1 MALIGLNLLLLA
13 WLMGRLT
20 RDALHPAVG
29 FPAVWGTVLL
39 LIAAVQAWG
48 YHSVAAPALLLYLAG
63 AACFALGAWQ
73 GAAAVPARPPAAA
86 LAPVFW
92 PRLAWLCLGLHTVGL
107 PLAWAEMQ
115 AIGGSDDLLALA
127 FQLRVQAVSGEATL
141 GPLAGNYLV
150 LGLILVPMLALGAL
164 HKALSWVWV
173 ALLALPWVAGN
184 LLANGR
190 APLVLLVLVLL
201 YLRLVSAP
209 RSGPPARPA
218 PHGGSS
224 CLAEPV
230 QLEQPEPL
238 RLRGLLALLGIGL
251 ALFAAGAVL
260 VGKEGIDLAGNP
272 ADIAA
277 LVGKNLADY
286 LLQGPILFSAWW
298 EQPQLLVPS
307 WDPLRVPCLALQSWG
322 LCEPG
327 PLHQEYL
334 PFGAGERM
342 GNVYSIYF
350 SWLPGYGWAGALAG
364 LWAYGLWAGQHHQRA
379 RQGGS
384 LLQQLLAANLAAAV
398 VLSVF
403 LDNFLPQLNFLA
415 KLALVAWGL
424 PLLLGGKQE
433 RPCPA

>member
-1 MALIGLNLLLLA
+1 
-13 WLMGRLT
+13 
-20 RDALHPAVG
+20 
-29 FPAVWGTVLL
+29 
-39 LIAAVQAWG
+39 
-48 YHSVAAPALLLYLAG
+48 
-63 AACFALGAWQ
+63 
-73 GAAAVPARPPAAA
+73 
-86 LAPVFW
+86 
-92 PRLAWLCLGLHTVGL
+92 
-107 PLAWAEMQ
+107 
-115 AIGGSDDLLALA
+115 
-127 FQLRVQAVSGEATL
+127 
-141 GPLAGNYLV
+141 
-150 LGLILVPMLALGAL
+150 
-164 HKALSWVWV
+164 
-173 ALLALPWVAGN
+173 
-184 LLANGR
+184 
-190 APLVLLVLVLL
+190 VLVLL
-201 YLRLVSAP
+201 YLRL
-209 RSGPPARPA
+209 
-218 PHGGSS
+218 
-224 CLAEPV
+224 L
-230 QLEQPEPL
+230 QPERL

-260 VGKEGIDLAGNP
+260 VGKEGIDLAGDP

-424 PLLLGGKQE
+424 PLLLGGGKQE

>member
-20 RDALHPAVG
+20 HDALHPAVG
-29 FPAVWGTVLL
+29 FPAVWGLVLL
-39 LIAAVQAWG
+39 LIAAAQAWG
-48 YHSVAAPALLLYLAG
+48 YHAVAAPALLLYLAG

-73 GAAAVPARPPAAA
+73 GAAVVPAQAPPAP
-86 LAPVFW
+86 LAPTFW
-92 PRLAWLCLGLHTVGL
+92 RRLAWLCLALHALGL

-115 AIGGSDDLLALA
+115 AIGAMGGSNDLLALA

-141 GPLAGNYLV
+141 GPVAGNYLV
-150 LGLILVPMLALGAL
+150 LGLILIPLLALGAL
-164 HKALSWVWV
+164 QRALSWTCV

-201 YLRLVSAP
+201 YLRL
-209 RSGPPARPA
+209 
-218 PHGGSS
+218 
-224 CLAEPV
+224 L
-230 QLEQPEPL
+230 QPERL
-238 RLRGLLALLGIGL
+238 RLRGLLVLVGIGL
-251 ALFAAGAVL
+251 TLFAAGAVL
-260 VGKEGIDLAGNP
+260 VGKEGIDLAGDP
-272 ADIAA
+272 AEIAA

-307 WDPLRVPCLALQSWG
+307 WDPLRVPCLALQPLGW
-322 LCEPG
+322 CEAG

-334 PFGAGERM
+334 PFGEGERL

-384 LLQQLLAANLAAAV
+384 LLQQLMGANLAAAV

-415 KLALVAWGL
+415 KLALVAWAL
-424 PLLLGGKQE
+424 PRLLGGRQE
-433 RPCPA
+433 QPCPA